1 MPVVVRGIA
10 CLDDALRAAECGAGA
25 VWLSEKNHF
34 GSATSPISL
43 VHNTAQTLASL
54 HPSCEVFVQGGVRR
68 GTDVLKGLALGAKA
82 VFVDNDT
89 LLWGLV
95 RDGNP

>member
-1 MPVVVRGIA
+1 M
-10 CLDDALRAAECGAGA
+10 
-25 VWLSEKNHF
+25 
-34 GSATSPISL
+34 
-43 VHNTAQTLASL
+43 
-54 HPSCEVFVQGGVRR
+54 RR

-95 RDGNP
+95 RDGDSKGLKDLLSMLNEELKLSMVLTHSADIESVEASRIVEWI